1 MPVMSM
7 IAAPGEAAQPPS
19 PTPRIAWTELTCL
32 VCGELAG
39 YIEDHRIVRPL
50 KPGRI
55 RLERS
60 RLGCGRCGGLLLAGE
75 RGTSTSQAG
84 IG

>member
-7 IAAPGEAAQPPS
+7 IAAAPVEATAVPR
-19 PTPRIAWTELTCL
+19 TRIAWTELTCL
-32 VCGELAG
+32 TCGEVAG
-39 YIEDHRIVRPL
+39 YIQDHRIVRPVA
-50 KPGRI
+50 PGRI

-60 RLGCGRCGGLLLAGE
+60 RLRCGRCGGMLLPGE
-75 RGTSTSQAG
+75 RGTSTTPAG